1 LPEEVRMSEQSLSKD
16 QFSYVRHLQLD
27 RLLSSMQQITPHPEE
42 HLFITV
48 HHALEIWFK
57 HIIFDLRR
65 IIPLIEADRLAEA
78 NWLLKRIGEIMRL
91 ADGHWTVLETLAAPD
106 FHEFRPYLTGASGMQ

>member
-1 LPEEVRMSEQSLSKD
+1 MSEQSLSKD

-27 RLLSSMQQITPHPEE
+27 RLLSSMQQIPPHREE
-42 HLFITV
+42 HLFIPT

-65 IIPLIEADRLAEA
+65 IIPLIEAARLVKA
-78 NWLLKRIGEIMRL
+78 NWLLKRMMGSDKQML
-91 ADGHWTVLETLAAPD
+91 
-106 FHEFRPYLTGASGMQ
+106 FRMGRDLLHRGQEPVQ